1 MLRGGPCS
9 DLSHP
14 LRTVCTVAV
23 DEVATRVESLPFIL
37 LAAVLGAVVATVVV
51 GRRRGT
57 DSRLVEQLR
66 AELTAQRHAFE
77 DQREQSL
84 NAAIQSVVAVASEQ
98 LGAQARA
105 GAQQLDQ
112 RNDAVGTRLSEMGA
126 QLERVRGLV
135 AELDQQ
141 RAAGLADVSARL
153 EATGQVTAQL
163 SQTTDALRRV
173 LASPQSRGQWGERMA
188 EDVLRT
194 AGFVHGVNY
203 LTQQASQAGRPDF
216 TFPLPAG
223 RCVHMDVKFP
233 LDNYV
238 RHLEA
243 TTDGEREVT
252 RTAFLRDV
260 RRRIVEVGRRDYV
273 DPANGTLDQVL
284 LFLPNEHLYG
294 FVHQCDPGIL
304 DLALQHKVVLCS
316 PLTLFAVLAVIRQSV
331 DDHLTEQRS
340 VEILETLAGFSD
352 QWERFTGHLDKVGA
366 RLDSARRAF
375 DETNGVRR
383 RQLERQLDRI
393 EDLRTAS
400 LEDEAGAVLA
410 LPDRARDGEAAAG

>member
-1 MLRGGPCS
+1 ML
-9 DLSHP
+9 L
-14 LRTVCTVAV
+14 VA
-23 DEVATRVESLPFIL
+23 L
-37 LAAVLGAVVATVVV
+37 LAAALGGSAALVV
-51 GRRRGT
+51 GRRGSAS
-57 DSRLVEQLR
+57 DARLVDELR

-112 RNDAVGTRLSEMGA
+112 RNEVVGTRLTEMQA
-126 QLERVRGLV
+126 ALERVRGLV
-135 AELDQQ
+135 SELDQQ
-141 RAAGLADVSARL
+141 RAAGLADVAARL
-153 EATGQVTAQL
+153 ESTGEVTARL
-163 SQTTDALRRV
+163 SQTTDALRQA
-173 LASPQSRGQWGERMA
+173 LASPQARGQWGERMA

-203 LTQQASQAGRPDF
+203 LTQQSSQSGRPDF

-243 TTDGEREVT
+243 ATDAERDAA

-260 RRRIVEVGRRDYV
+260 RRRITEVSKRDYV
-273 DPANGTLDQVL
+273 DPASGTLDQVL

-294 FVHQCDPGIL
+294 FVHQSDPGLI

-340 VEILETLAGFSD
+340 AEILESLAGFSD
-352 QWERFTGHLDKVGA
+352 QWERFTEHLEKVGT

-393 EDLRTAS
+393 DDLRTAS
-400 LEDEAGAVLA
+400 LDADAGAVLA
-410 LPDRARDGEAAAG
+410 LPDRDAARADDRDHDAAAAG

>member
-1 MLRGGPCS
+1 METL
-9 DLSHP
+9 L
-14 LRTVCTVAV
+14 LV
-23 DEVATRVESLPFIL
+23 L
-37 LAAVLGAVVATVVV
+37 LATVLGAAVAVAVTS
-51 GRRRGT
+51 RRRADDGT
-57 DSRLVEQLR
+57 LVDELR
-66 AELTAQRHAFE
+66 AELAAQRRAFE

-84 NAAIQSVVAVASEQ
+84 NAAIQSVVSIASEQ

-112 RNDAVGTRLSEMGA
+112 RNDAVGSRLTEMQA
-126 QLERVRGLV
+126 QLERVRSLV
-135 AELDQQ
+135 SDLDQQ
-141 RAAGLADVSARL
+141 RAAGLADVAARL
-153 EATGQVTAQL
+153 ENTGKVTAEL
-163 SQTTDALRRV
+163 SQTTQALRQA

-203 LTQQASQAGRPDF
+203 LTQQQSQSGRPDF

-243 TTDGEREVT
+243 ATDAERDAA
-252 RTAFLRDV
+252 RTAFLKDV
-260 RRRIVEVGRRDYV
+260 RRRITEVSKRDYV
-273 DPANGTLDQVL
+273 DPGNGTLDQVL

-294 FVHQCDPGIL
+294 FVHQSDPTIL

-352 QWERFTGHLDKVGA
+352 QWDRFTEHLEKVGS
-366 RLDSARRAF
+366 RIDSARKAY
-375 DETNGVRR
+375 DDVNGVRR

-393 EDLRTAS
+393 DDLRTAS
-400 LEDEAGAVLA
+400 LESEGAVLS
-410 LPDRARDGEAAAG
+410 LPDRARDPEAAAG

>member
-1 MLRGGPCS
+1 V
-9 DLSHP
+9 DL
-14 LRTVCTVAV
+14 LLTA
-23 DEVATRVESLPFIL
+23 L
-37 LAAVLGAVVATVVV
+37 LAALLGAVVAVLLTS
-51 GRRRGT
+51 RRRQEG
-57 DSRLVEQLR
+57 SRLVDELR
-66 AELTAQRHAFE
+66 EELTAQRRAFE

-84 NAAIQSVVAVASEQ
+84 NAAIQSVVSVASEQ
-98 LGAQARA
+98 LGAHARA

-112 RNDAVGTRLSEMGA
+112 RNDAVGTRLGEMAA
-126 QLERVRGLV
+126 QLERVRSLV
-135 AELDQQ
+135 SELDQQ
-141 RAAGLADVSARL
+141 RAAGLADVTARL

-163 SQTTDALRRV
+163 SQTTDALRQA
-173 LASPQSRGQWGERMA
+173 LASPQARGQWGERMA

-203 LTQQASQAGRPDF
+203 LTQQSSQTGRPDF

-243 TTDGEREVT
+243 ATDGERDAA
-252 RTAFLRDV
+252 RAAFLRDV
-260 RRRIVEVGRRDYV
+260 RRRIVEVSRRDYV
-273 DPANGTLDQVL
+273 DPASGTLDQVL

-294 FVHQCDPGIL
+294 FVHQSDPGLI

-331 DDHLTEQRS
+331 DDHLTERRS
-340 VEILETLAGFSD
+340 AEILDTLAGFSD
-352 QWERFTGHLDKVGA
+352 QWERFTEHLEKVGS

-393 EDLRTAS
+393 DDLRTAS
-400 LEDEAGAVLA
+400 LDGTDGAVLA
-410 LPDRARDGEAAAG
+410 LPERATEDHDTAAAG

>member
-1 MLRGGPCS
+1 ML
-9 DLSHP
+9 L
-14 LRTVCTVAV
+14 VA
-23 DEVATRVESLPFIL
+23 L
-37 LAAVLGAVVATVVV
+37 LAAALGGAAALVV
-51 GRRRGT
+51 GRRGSAS
-57 DSRLVEQLR
+57 DARLVDELR

-112 RNDAVGTRLSEMGA
+112 RNEVVGTRLTEMQA
-126 QLERVRGLV
+126 ALERVRGLV
-135 AELDQQ
+135 SDLDQQ
-141 RAAGLADVSARL
+141 RAAGLADVAARL
-153 EATGQVTAQL
+153 EATGEVTARL
-163 SQTTDALRRV
+163 SQTTDALRQA
-173 LASPQSRGQWGERMA
+173 LASPQARGQWGERMA

-243 TTDGEREVT
+243 ATDGERDAA

-260 RRRIVEVGRRDYV
+260 RRRITEVSKRDYV
-273 DPANGTLDQVL
+273 DPSSGTLDQVL

-294 FVHQCDPGIL
+294 FVHQSDPGLI

-340 VEILETLAGFSD
+340 AEILETLAGFSD
-352 QWERFTGHLDKVGA
+352 QWERFTDHLEKVGS

-393 EDLRTAS
+393 DDLRTAS
-400 LEDEAGAVLA
+400 LDPDAGAVLA
-410 LPDRARDGEAAAG
+410 LPGRPTGPSADHDAAAAG

>member
-1 MLRGGPCS
+1 MVSTL
-9 DLSHP
+9 L
-14 LRTVCTVAV
+14 V
-23 DEVATRVESLPFIL
+23 L
-37 LAAVLGAVVATVVV
+37 LAALLGAAVAVAVTS
-51 GRRRGT
+51 RRGRS
-57 DSRLVEQLR
+57 DMQLVDELR
-66 AELTAQRHAFE
+66 AELTAQRRAFE

-112 RNDAVGTRLSEMGA
+112 RNESVGTRLTEMQA
-126 QLERVRGLV
+126 ALERVRGLV
-135 AELDQQ
+135 SDLDQQ
-141 RAAGLADVSARL
+141 RAAGLADVAARL
-153 EATGQVTAQL
+153 EATGKVTAQL
-163 SQTTDALRRV
+163 SQTTDALRRA

-203 LTQQASQAGRPDF
+203 LTQQSSQTGRPDF

-243 TTDGEREVT
+243 ATDGERDAA
-252 RTAFLRDV
+252 RTAFLKDV
-260 RRRIVEVGRRDYV
+260 RRRIVEVSQRDYV
-273 DPANGTLDQVL
+273 DPSNGTLDQVL

-294 FVHQCDPGIL
+294 FVHQCDPGLI
-304 DLALQHKVVLCS
+304 DLALRHKVVLCS

-340 VEILETLAGFSD
+340 AEILEALAGFSG
-352 QWERFTGHLDKVGA
+352 QWEKFTEHLEKVGS

-393 EDLRTAS
+393 DDLRTAS
-400 LEDEAGAVLA
+400 LDDATGAVLA
-410 LPDRARDGEAAAG
+410 LPGRSAAADDHDAAAAG

>member
-1 MLRGGPCS
+1 ME
-9 DLSHP
+9 P
-14 LRTVCTVAV
+14 LLLA
-23 DEVATRVESLPFIL
+23 L
-37 LAAVLGAVVATVVV
+37 LAALVGAAIAVLAT
-51 GRRRGT
+51 RRRQ
-57 DSRLVEQLR
+57 DDAPLVDQLR
-66 AELTAQRHAFE
+66 DELAAQRRAFE

-112 RNDAVGTRLSEMGA
+112 RNEAVGGRLSEMQA
-126 QLERVRGLV
+126 QLERVRSLV
-135 AELDQQ
+135 SELDQQ
-141 RAAGLADVSARL
+141 RAAGLADVAARL
-153 EATGQVTAQL
+153 EATGEVTARL
-163 SQTTDALRRV
+163 SQTTDALRQA
-173 LASPQSRGQWGERMA
+173 LASPQTRGQWGERMA

-203 LTQQASQAGRPDF
+203 LTQQSSQAGRPDF

-243 TTDGEREVT
+243 STDGERDAA
-252 RTAFLRDV
+252 RAAFLKDV
-260 RRRIVEVGRRDYV
+260 RRRILEVSRRDYV
-273 DPANGTLDQVL
+273 DPSSGTLDQVL

-294 FVHQCDPGIL
+294 FVHQSDPGLL

-340 VEILETLAGFSD
+340 VEILQALAGFSD
-352 QWERFTGHLDKVGA
+352 QWERFTDHLEKVGS
-366 RLDSARRAF
+366 RLDSTRKAF

-393 EDLRTAS
+393 DDLRTAS
-400 LEDEAGAVLA
+400 LEEGGAVLA
-410 LPDRARDGEAAAG
+410 LPDRAADRDAAVG

>member
-1 MLRGGPCS
+1 ML
-9 DLSHP
+9 L
-14 LRTVCTVAV
+14 VAL
-23 DEVATRVESLPFIL
+23 VA
-37 LAAVLGAVVATVVV
+37 AALGAVAAVALA
-51 GRRRGT
+51 GRRRAGDT
-57 DSRLVEQLR
+57 ALVDELR

-84 NAAIQSVVAVASEQ
+84 HEAVRSVVTVASEQ
-98 LGAQARA
+98 LGLQAQA
-105 GAQQLDQ
+105 GAQQMDA
-112 RNDAVGTRLSEMGA
+112 RNDAVGTRLQDMAA

-135 AELDQQ
+135 TELDQQ

-153 EATGQVTAQL
+153 EATGQVTAEL
-163 SQTTDALRRV
+163 SKTTDALRQA
-173 LASPQSRGQWGERMA
+173 LASPQARGQWGERMA

-203 LTQQASQAGRPDF
+203 LTQRSSVAGRPDF

-243 TTDGEREVT
+243 TTDHERDEA

-260 RRRIVEVGRRDYV
+260 RRRITEVSSRDYV
-273 DPANGTLDQVL
+273 DPGNGTLDQVL

-294 FVHQCDPGIL
+294 FVHQSDPGLI
-304 DLALQHKVVLCS
+304 DLALKHKVVLCS

-340 VEILETLAGFSD
+340 TEILDTLASFSG
-352 QWERFTGHLDKVGA
+352 QWDKFTDHLERVGS
-366 RLDSARRAF
+366 RLDSARKAF

-383 RQLERQLDRI
+383 RQLERHLDRI
-393 EDLRTAS
+393 DDLRTAS
-400 LEDEAGAVLA
+400 LEDGQGALLS
-410 LPDRARDGEAAAG
+410 LPERPAEVDDAAAG

>member
-1 MLRGGPCS
+1 MDML
-9 DLSHP
+9 L
-14 LRTVCTVAV
+14 LA
-23 DEVATRVESLPFIL
+23 L
-37 LAAVLGAVVATVVV
+37 LAALLGAAVAVLA
-51 GRRRGT
+51 GRRQRDADT
-57 DSRLVEQLR
+57 PLVDQLR
-66 AELTAQRHAFE
+66 AELDAQRRAFE

-112 RNDAVGTRLSEMGA
+112 RNDAVGSRLTEMQG
-126 QLERVRGLV
+126 QLERVRSLV
-135 AELDQQ
+135 SELDQQ
-141 RAAGLADVSARL
+141 RAAGLADVAARL
-153 EATGQVTAQL
+153 EATGKVTAEL
-163 SQTTDALRRV
+163 SQTTDALRQA
-173 LASPQSRGQWGERMA
+173 LASPQARGQWGERMA

-203 LTQQASQAGRPDF
+203 LTQQRSQAGRPDF

-243 TTDGEREVT
+243 ATDGEREAA
-252 RTAFLRDV
+252 RAAFLRDV
-260 RRRIVEVGRRDYV
+260 RNRITEVSRRDYV
-273 DPANGTLDQVL
+273 DPASGTLDQVL

-294 FVHQCDPGIL
+294 FVHQSDPGLL

-340 VEILETLAGFSD
+340 VEILQALAGFSD
-352 QWERFTGHLDKVGA
+352 QWERFTEHLEKVGT

-393 EDLRTAS
+393 DDLRAAS
-400 LEDEAGAVLA
+400 LDAEDGAVLA
-410 LPDRARDGEAAAG
+410 LPDRGADDRAVG

>member
-1 MLRGGPCS
+1 MEML
-9 DLSHP
+9 L
-14 LRTVCTVAV
+14 LA
-23 DEVATRVESLPFIL
+23 L
-37 LAAVLGAVVATVVV
+37 LAAGLGAAVAVVVA
-51 GRRRGT
+51 GRRRA
-57 DSRLVEQLR
+57 DDASLVDELR
-66 AELTAQRHAFE
+66 TELQAQRRAFE

-84 NAAIQSVVAVASEQ
+84 HEAVRSVVTLASEQ
-98 LGAQARA
+98 LGTQARA
-105 GAQQLDQ
+105 GAEQLDA
-112 RNDAVGTRLSEMGA
+112 RNDAVGSRLQEMGA
-126 QLERVRGLV
+126 QLERVRSLV
-135 AELDQQ
+135 SELDQQ

-153 EATGQVTAQL
+153 EATGKVTAEL
-163 SQTTDALRRV
+163 SQTTDALRQA

-203 LTQQASQAGRPDF
+203 LTQRRSEAGRPDF

-243 TTDGEREVT
+243 TTDGEREAAK
-252 RTAFLRDV
+252 TAFLRDV
-260 RRRIVEVGRRDYV
+260 RNRITEISKRDYV

-294 FVHQCDPGIL
+294 FVHQSDPGLL
-304 DLALQHKVVLCS
+304 DVALKHKVVLCS

-340 VEILETLAGFSD
+340 AEILDTLAGFSD
-352 QWERFTGHLDKVGA
+352 QWARFTDHLEKVGS
-366 RLDSARRAF
+366 RLESTRRAF

-383 RQLERQLDRI
+383 RQLERHLDRI
-393 EDLRTAS
+393 DDLRSAS
-400 LEDEAGAVLA
+400 LERDEGAVLS
-410 LPDRARDGEAAAG
+410 LHVEDPEAAAG

>member
-1 MLRGGPCS
+1 ML
-9 DLSHP
+9 L
-14 LRTVCTVAV
+14 VA
-23 DEVATRVESLPFIL
+23 L
-37 LAAVLGAVVATVVV
+37 LAAALGGAAALVV
-51 GRRRGT
+51 GRRGSAS
-57 DSRLVEQLR
+57 DARLVDELR

-112 RNDAVGTRLSEMGA
+112 RNEVVGTRLTEMQA
-126 QLERVRGLV
+126 ALERVRGLV
-135 AELDQQ
+135 SELDQQ
-141 RAAGLADVSARL
+141 RAAGLADVAARL
-153 EATGQVTAQL
+153 EATGEVTARL
-163 SQTTDALRRV
+163 SQTTDALRQA
-173 LASPQSRGQWGERMA
+173 LASPQARGQWGERMA

-243 TTDGEREVT
+243 ATDGERDAA

-260 RRRIVEVGRRDYV
+260 RRRITEVSKRDYV
-273 DPANGTLDQVL
+273 DPSSGTLDQVL

-294 FVHQCDPGIL
+294 FVHQSDPGLI

-340 VEILETLAGFSD
+340 AEILETLAGFSD
-352 QWERFTGHLDKVGA
+352 QWERFTDHLEKVGS

-393 EDLRTAS
+393 DDLRTAS
-400 LEDEAGAVLA
+400 LDPDAGAVLA
-410 LPDRARDGEAAAG
+410 LPGRPTGPSADHDAAAAG

>member
-1 MLRGGPCS
+1 M
-9 DLSHP
+9 D
-14 LRTVCTVAV
+14 TV
-23 DEVATRVESLPFIL
+23 LLLL
-37 LAAVLGAVVATVVV
+37 LAAVLGAVVAAAVA
-51 GRRRGT
+51 GRRRRT
-57 DSRLVEQLR
+57 ETALVDELR
-66 AELTAQRHAFE
+66 GELAAQRRAFE
-77 DQREQSL
+77 DHREQSL

-112 RNDAVGTRLSEMGA
+112 RNDAVGTRLSEMQA

-135 AELDQQ
+135 ADLDQQ
-141 RAAGLADVSARL
+141 RAAGLADVAARL
-153 EATGQVTAQL
+153 ESTGKVTAQL
-163 SQTTDALRRV
+163 SQTTDALRRA
-173 LASPQSRGQWGERMA
+173 LASPQARGQWGERMA

-194 AGFVHGVNY
+194 AGFVRGVNY

-233 LDNYV
+233 LDNYL

-243 TTDGEREVT
+243 TTDTEREAT

-260 RRRIVEVGRRDYV
+260 RRRVVEVSKRDYV
-273 DPANGTLDQVL
+273 DPSSGTLDQVL

-294 FVHQCDPGIL
+294 FVHQCDPGLI

-340 VEILETLAGFSD
+340 AEILQALAGFSD
-352 QWERFTGHLDKVGA
+352 QWERFTDHLEKVGS
-366 RLDSARRAF
+366 RLDSARKAF

-400 LEDEAGAVLA
+400 LDGDSGAVLP
-410 LPDRARDGEAAAG
+410 LPDRSHDREAAAG

>member
-1 MLRGGPCS
+1 METL
-9 DLSHP
+9 L
-14 LRTVCTVAV
+14 LV
-23 DEVATRVESLPFIL
+23 L
-37 LAAVLGAVVATVVV
+37 LATVLGAAAAVAVTS
-51 GRRRGT
+51 RRRADDG
-57 DSRLVEQLR
+57 DLVDELR
-66 AELTAQRHAFE
+66 AELAAQRRAFE

-84 NAAIQSVVAVASEQ
+84 NAAIQSVVSIASEQ

-112 RNDAVGTRLSEMGA
+112 RNDAVGTRLTEMQA
-126 QLERVRGLV
+126 QLERVRSLV
-135 AELDQQ
+135 SELDQQ
-141 RAAGLADVSARL
+141 RAAGLADVAARL
-153 EATGQVTAQL
+153 ENTGKVTAEL
-163 SQTTDALRRV
+163 SQTTHALRQA

-203 LTQQASQAGRPDF
+203 LTQQQSQSGRPDF

-243 TTDGEREVT
+243 ATDAEREAA
-252 RTAFLRDV
+252 RTAFLKDV
-260 RRRIVEVGRRDYV
+260 RRRITEVSKRDYV

-294 FVHQCDPGIL
+294 FVHQSDPSIL

-340 VEILETLAGFSD
+340 AEILETLAGFSD
-352 QWERFTGHLDKVGA
+352 QWDRFTDHLDKVGS
-366 RLDSARRAF
+366 RIDSARKAY
-375 DETNGVRR
+375 DEVNGVRR
-383 RQLERQLDRI
+383 RQLEKQLDRI
-393 EDLRTAS
+393 DDLRTAS
-400 LEDEAGAVLA
+400 LESEGAVLS
-410 LPDRARDGEAAAG
+410 LPERARDPEAAAG

>member
-1 MLRGGPCS
+1 MEL
-9 DLSHP
+9 L
-14 LRTVCTVAV
+14 LVA
-23 DEVATRVESLPFIL
+23 L
-37 LAAVLGAVVATVVV
+37 LAAVLGAVAAGVVTN
-51 GRRRGT
+51 RRRQADTG
-57 DSRLVEQLR
+57 LVDELR
-66 AELTAQRHAFE
+66 AELTAQRRAFE

-84 NAAIQSVVAVASEQ
+84 HEAVRSVVTVASEQ
-98 LGAQARA
+98 LGLQARA
-105 GAQQLDQ
+105 GADQLDA
-112 RNDAVGTRLSEMGA
+112 RNEVVGSRLSEMAA

-141 RAAGLADVSARL
+141 RAAGLADVAARL

-163 SQTTDALRRV
+163 TQTTDALRRA
-173 LASPQSRGQWGERMA
+173 LASPQARGQWGERMA

-203 LTQQASQAGRPDF
+203 VTQQSSQTGRPDF

-233 LDNYV
+233 LDNYL

-243 TTDGEREVT
+243 ATDHERDVAKA
-252 RTAFLRDV
+252 AFLKDV
-260 RRRIVEVGRRDYV
+260 RRRITEVSRRDYV

-294 FVHQCDPGIL
+294 FVHQCDPGLI

-340 VEILETLAGFSD
+340 AEILDTLSAFSG
-352 QWERFTGHLDKVGA
+352 QWERFTEHLEKVGT

-393 EDLRTAS
+393 DDLRSAS
-400 LEDEAGAVLA
+400 LEDGHGAVLA
-410 LPDRARDGEAAAG
+410 LPERSHDAEAAAG

>member
-1 MLRGGPCS
+1 MVTAL
-9 DLSHP
+9 L
-14 LRTVCTVAV
+14 T
-23 DEVATRVESLPFIL
+23 L
-37 LAAVLGAVVATVVV
+37 LAALLGAAVAVVV
-51 GRRRGT
+51 SQRSRRT
-57 DSRLVEQLR
+57 DTALVDDLR
-66 AELTAQRHAFE
+66 AELTAQRRAFE

-112 RNDAVGTRLSEMGA
+112 RNEAVGTRMTEMQA
-126 QLERVRGLV
+126 ALERVRGLV
-135 AELDQQ
+135 SELDQQ
-141 RAAGLADVSARL
+141 RAAGLADVAARL
-153 EATGQVTAQL
+153 EATGEVTARL
-163 SQTTDALRRV
+163 SQTTDALRQA
-173 LASPQSRGQWGERMA
+173 LASPQARGQWGERMA

-203 LTQQASQAGRPDF
+203 LTQQSSQAGRPDF

-243 TTDGEREVT
+243 ATDGERDAA

-260 RRRIVEVGRRDYV
+260 RRRITEVSKRDYV
-273 DPANGTLDQVL
+273 DPSSGTLDQVL

-294 FVHQCDPGIL
+294 FVHQSDPGLI

-340 VEILETLAGFSD
+340 AEILETLAGFSD
-352 QWERFTGHLDKVGA
+352 QWERFTDHLEKVGT

-383 RQLERQLDRI
+383 RQLERQLDRVD
-393 EDLRTAS
+393 DLRTAS
-400 LEDEAGAVLA
+400 LDADAGAVLA
-410 LPDRARDGEAAAG
+410 LPGRGTAASDENDTAAAG

>member
-1 MLRGGPCS
+1 
-9 DLSHP
+9 
-14 LRTVCTVAV
+14 
-23 DEVATRVESLPFIL
+23 VETLLLVL
-37 LAAVLGAVVATVVV
+37 LATVLGAAVAVAVTS
-51 GRRRGT
+51 RRRADDGT
-57 DSRLVEQLR
+57 LVDELR
-66 AELTAQRHAFE
+66 AELAAQRRAFE

-84 NAAIQSVVAVASEQ
+84 NAAIQSVVSIASEQ

-112 RNDAVGTRLSEMGA
+112 RNDAVGSRLTEMQA
-126 QLERVRGLV
+126 QLERVRSLV
-135 AELDQQ
+135 SDLDQQ
-141 RAAGLADVSARL
+141 RAAGLADVAARL
-153 EATGQVTAQL
+153 ENTGKVTAEL
-163 SQTTDALRRV
+163 SQTTQALRQA

-203 LTQQASQAGRPDF
+203 LTQQQSQSGRPDF

-243 TTDGEREVT
+243 ATDAERDAA
-252 RTAFLRDV
+252 RTAFLKDV
-260 RRRIVEVGRRDYV
+260 RRRITEVSKRDYV
-273 DPANGTLDQVL
+273 DPGNGTLDQVL

-294 FVHQCDPGIL
+294 FVHQSDPTIL

-352 QWERFTGHLDKVGA
+352 QWDRFTEHLEKVGS
-366 RLDSARRAF
+366 RIDSARKAY
-375 DETNGVRR
+375 DDVNGVRR

-393 EDLRTAS
+393 DDLRTAS
-400 LEDEAGAVLA
+400 LESEGAVLS
-410 LPDRARDGEAAAG
+410 LPDRARDPEAAAG

>member
-1 MLRGGPCS
+1 ML
-9 DLSHP
+9 
-14 LRTVCTVAV
+14 VA
-23 DEVATRVESLPFIL
+23 L
-37 LAAVLGAVVATVVV
+37 LAAALGAVVAIAVA
-51 GRRRGT
+51 GRRGGRDT
-57 DSRLVEQLR
+57 ALVDELR
-66 AELTAQRHAFE
+66 TELQAQRRAFE

-84 NAAIQSVVAVASEQ
+84 NEAIRSVVAVASEQ
-98 LGAQARA
+98 LGSQARA
-105 GAQQLDQ
+105 GAERLDA
-112 RNDAVGTRLSEMGA
+112 RNDAVGSRLAEMGT
-126 QLERVRGLV
+126 QLERVRSLV
-135 AELDQQ
+135 AELDQR

-153 EATGQVTAQL
+153 EATGKVTAEL
-163 SQTTDALRRV
+163 SQTTDALRQA
-173 LASPQSRGQWGERMA
+173 LASPQTRGQWGERMA

-203 LTQQASQAGRPDF
+203 VTQRAAGSGRPDF

-243 TTDGEREVT
+243 DTDAEADAT
-252 RTAFLRDV
+252 RRAFLKDV
-260 RRRIVEVGRRDYV
+260 RNRITEISRRDYI
-273 DPANGTLDQVL
+273 DPASGTLDQVL

-294 FVHQCDPGIL
+294 FVHQTDPGLL

-340 VEILETLAGFSD
+340 AEILDTLAGFST
-352 QWERFTGHLDKVGA
+352 QWDKFTEHLEKVGS
-366 RLDSARRAF
+366 RLDSARKAF

-383 RQLERQLDRI
+383 RQLERHLDRVD
-393 EDLRTAS
+393 DLRSAS
-400 LEDEAGAVLA
+400 LSEGAVLS
-410 LPDRARDGEAAAG
+410 LHERTDSEAAAS